1 MSNFDWSKCIFC
13 QRVLAKCK
21 TVCPADSKRADV
33 GCGYA
38 SLAAAVHG
46 FRETGCL
53 PPGLKCEDWD
63 EGDGIEAT
71 SKRHQACCHASCR

>member
-1 MSNFDWSKCIFC
+1 MSG
-13 QRVLAKCK
+13 
-21 TVCPADSKRADV
+21 TPADSKRADV

-63 EGDGIEAT
+63 EGDGYLM
-71 SKRHQACCHASCR
+71 SVMCRGLHFMQGRISV